1 MKKKVRKKVPFLMK
15 FFEIFFVP
23 EKICD
28 FHFYDRIKE
37 QIEISEIVNF
47 KKISKKIFV
56 IFWPKKNEKSRPRF
70 HENTQK

>member
-1 MKKKVRKKVPFLMK
+1 MK

-37 QIEISEIVNF
+37 QIEISEIVKF

-56 IFWPKKNEKSRPRF
+56 IFCPKK
-70 HENTQK
+70 